1 MDFFFTLLQN
11 NHGEVDIINMLKRF
25 QWNPAYL
32 SIAEL
37 SKKKNNNNTKLSRA
51 NIRKSSEACKLAES
65 S

>member
-37 SKKKNNNNTKLSRA
+37 SKKKIIIIQSQ
-51 NIRKSSEACKLAES
+51 AEQILENHQRPVN
-65 S
+65 

>member
-11 NHGEVDIINMLKRF
+11 NHGEVDIINMLKGF

-37 SKKKNNNNTKLSRA
+37 AKKKIIIIQS
-51 NIRKSSEACKLAES
+51 
-65 S
+65 

>member
-25 QWNPAYL
+25 QWNPANL

-37 SKKKNNNNTKLSRA
+37 SKKKIIIIQS
-51 NIRKSSEACKLAES
+51 
-65 S
+65 